1 MTPFFS
7 NIRTWAALLIAGAIF
22 AACSSDDNLTPDEQQ
37 PAEAKTY
44 TLTVQAT
51 KDGESAAV
59 KAATR
64 ALSLDESTTPHTLNA
79 TWAEGEAVTVYNE
92 TKGAALEGTLT
103 AQSSGAS
110 TTLKGT
116 LTGTIENGDELKL
129 KFLSP
134 SYSTQ
139 DGTLEYIAA
148 HCDYAEATVE
158 VTDASTSSVTTTA
171 ASFTNKQAI
180 VKFTLKNKAGSASLN
195 TATLKISD
203 GTNTYTVNRS
213 ASANAYYVAIPGFSG
228 KTISM
233 LASYGTGVY
242 DYIKSNVS
250 FTNGQYYEITVK
262 MDQVLAMT
270 DATPSTGSVGKVIA
284 TDGKMYTHVR
294 TAELAGST
302 ASGIVAYVGSAGS
315 VESGNSSYKGM
326 AIALEDAI
334 LTWGSYPNHMEYC
347 TSVSH
352 QCSSATSYC
361 STVSSALNAK
371 NGIAATTS
379 AQANNGEGHYHNA
392 VWSSSG
398 VTPPSGA
405 SGWAIPSIGQW
416 NLMAQGLTGNSSN
429 LSDTDNPDYHY
440 NNLSTKINV
449 AGGTHLEWLFY
460 WSSTEKDESYAWC
473 FNIGGLDYGRNGSRV
488 SAFAKNHNDEYMHV
502 RMFFAF

>member
-1 MTPFFS
+1 MTQSFR
-7 NIRTWAALLIAGAIF
+7 NIRTWATLLIAGAIF

-44 TLTVQAT
+44 TLMVQAT
-51 KDGESAAV
+51 KGGENAAV

-64 ALSLDESTTPHTLNA
+64 ALSLDGKTLNA
-79 TWAEGEAVTVYNE
+79 TWAEGEAVTVYNV
-92 TKGAALEGTLT
+92 TRSAALGGTLT

-116 LTGTIENGDELKL
+116 LTGTIVNGDELKL

-148 HCDYAEATVE
+148 NCDYAEATVT
-158 VTDASTSSVTTTA
+158 VSDASTPSVTTSA
-171 ASFTNKQAI
+171 ASFTNQQAI
-180 VKFTLKNKAGSASLN
+180 VKFTLKNKAGSANLN
-195 TATLKISD
+195 TNSLKISD

-228 KTISM
+228 RTISM
-233 LASYGTGVY
+233 IALDGGTGY

-270 DATPSTGSVGKVIA
+270 DATASSVGKVIA

-294 TAELAGST
+294 TAELAGTT

-347 TSVSH
+347 TSASH
-352 QCSSATSYC
+352 QCSTATSYC

-371 NGIAATTS
+371 NGIAANQS
-379 AQANNGEGHYHNA
+379 ALANNGEGHWHNA
-392 VWSSSG
+392 AGNGSG
-398 VTPPSGA
+398 APLPSGA
-405 SGWAIPSIGQW
+405 SPWVIPSMGQW

-429 LSDTDNPDYHY
+429 LSDTDNPDYHF
-440 NNLSTKINV
+440 NNLSTKINA
-449 AGGTHLEWLFY
+449 AGGTYLGWLFY
-460 WSSTEKDESYAWC
+460 WSSTEQNESNAWC
-473 FNIGGLDYGRNGSRV
+473 FNIGGIDSGRNGSRV